1 MNLAKFPR
9 RGYVTEPTPLE
20 ALPNF
25 SKALGADINIY
36 IKRDDLLPGTAGGNK
51 TRKLDFS
58 MADAINQGADTIITC
73 GAVQSNHCR
82 LTLAWAVKEGLDCH
96 LVLEERVKDSYN
108 PEASGNN
115 FLFQLLGV
123 KSVTVVPGGS
133 NMLGEME
140 KLAEKLR
147 AEGKKPY
154 IVPGGASN
162 KIGALGYVSC
172 AEEVLRQLFDRGLAI
187 DHMVVPSGSAGTHAG
202 IIAGMVGNN
211 AGIPVTGIGVN
222 RKKPVQEAAVLN
234 LANETLEYIG
244 AEARVPAE
252 KVVAFDDYV
261 GPGYSC
267 PPTPWSRPSKCSPA
281 RKASC
286 STPSTPAR
294 PCPALSIWP
303 ARDTSPGAPTC
314 CSSTPAAPR
323 RCMPTCPPSAPNR
336 LLLSPCSPRPE
347 PFRIHQRRGSGLRP
361 PESSLPSA
369 PRREPFPTASVL
381 PYFPKVPSP
390 HEPCATASQKTT
402 PSLARHAE
410 TT

>member
-1 MNLAKFPR
+1 
-9 RGYVTEPTPLE
+9 
-20 ALPNF
+20 
-25 SKALGADINIY
+25 
-36 IKRDDLLPGTAGGNK
+36 
-51 TRKLDFS
+51 
-58 MADAINQGADTIITC
+58 
-73 GAVQSNHCR
+73 
-82 LTLAWAVKEGLDCH
+82 
-96 LVLEERVKDSYN
+96 
-108 PEASGNN
+108 
-115 FLFQLLGV
+115 
-123 KSVTVVPGGS
+123 
-133 NMLGEME
+133 ME

-261 GPGYSC
+261 GPGYSL
-267 PPTPWSRPSKCSPA
+267 PTDAMVEAVKCSPA

-303 ARDTSPGAPTC
+303 ARDTSP
-314 CSSTPAAPR
+314 R
-323 RCMPTCPPSAPNR
+323 APNV
-336 LLLSPCSPRPE
+336 LFLHTGGSPALYAYLST
-347 PFRIHQRRGSGLRP
+347 FR
-361 PESSLPSA
+361 A
-369 PRREPFPTASVL
+369 
-381 PYFPKVPSP
+381 
-390 HEPCATASQKTT
+390 
-402 PSLARHAE
+402 
-410 TT
+410 